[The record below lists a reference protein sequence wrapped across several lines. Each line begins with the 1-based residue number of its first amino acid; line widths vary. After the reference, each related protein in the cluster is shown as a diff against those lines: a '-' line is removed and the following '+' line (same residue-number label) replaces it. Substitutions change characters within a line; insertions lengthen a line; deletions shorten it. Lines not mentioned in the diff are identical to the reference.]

1 MQLNLVIENKQK
13 TFIPTFISG
22 RIVRD
27 VTKILPKL
35 QEGNITT
42 ELIDE
47 LVGMMTVIYSNQ
59 FTVDEFYDGIEASK
73 LLSTITDTLN
83 FVMYG
88 ITTRID
94 KLPKNE

>member
-1 MQLNLVIENKQK
+1 MQLNLKIENKTK

-42 ELIDE
+42 ELLDE
-47 LVGMMTVIYSNQ
+47 LVAMMIVIYNNQ
-59 FTVDEFYDGIEASK
+59 FTVDEFYDGIEAHR
-73 LLSTITDTLN
+73 LLSTITETLN
-83 FVMYG
+83 YVMYG
-88 ITTRID
+88 ITSRIE
-94 KLPKNE
+94 KLPNE

>member
-1 MQLNLVIENKQK
+1 MQLNLKIENKTK

-42 ELIDE
+42 ELLDE
-47 LVGMMTVIYSNQ
+47 LVAMMIVIYNNQ
-59 FTVDEFYDGIEASK
+59 FTVDEFYDGVEAHR
-73 LLSTITDTLN
+73 LLSTITETLN
-83 FVMYG
+83 YVMYG
-88 ITTRID
+88 ITSRIE
-94 KLPKNE
+94 KLPNE